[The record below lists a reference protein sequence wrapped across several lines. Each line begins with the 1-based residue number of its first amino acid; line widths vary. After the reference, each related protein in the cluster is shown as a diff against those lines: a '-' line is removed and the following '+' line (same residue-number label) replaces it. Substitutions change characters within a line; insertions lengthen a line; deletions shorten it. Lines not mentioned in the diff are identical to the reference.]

1 MFHEDNLNSCREW
14 ESLLHVVGKVSL
26 EGRAVGV
33 R

>member
-14 ESLLHVVGKVSL
+14 ESLPHLVGKVL
-26 EGRAVGV
+26 LKGRAVGA